1 MIIKDILWFSQPEWK
16 HCNISMG
23 SYMCNL
29 KGQNNSIIVS
39 NFFCIKQNRSTE
51 INEEYELQCY
61 LCK

>member
-39 NFFCIKQNRSTE
+39 NFL
-51 INEEYELQCY
+51 Y
-61 LCK
+61 